1 MEQQE
6 QPIILLETVE
16 LICLQYLEIL
26 KYPPC
31 VEHLLV
37 NIVSLSSAN
46 NIISKNN
53 PTYWW
58 NSIIVYF
65 DTTDECHDLTFSFG
79 QNAQGATKESN
90 RRFSV
95 KVCMMLNANCKYNFK
110 FRSVVIITSLDRT
123 KIRYNFSF
131 NW

>member
-1 MEQQE
+1 M
-6 QPIILLETVE
+6 
-16 LICLQYLEIL
+16 
-26 KYPPC
+26 
-31 VEHLLV
+31 
-37 NIVSLSSAN
+37 NIVSISFAN
-46 NIISKNN
+46 SDHTSKNN

-95 KVCMMLNANCKYNFK
+95 KVCTIENRISC
-110 FRSVVIITSLDRT
+110 FR
-123 KIRYNFSF
+123 
-131 NW
+131 